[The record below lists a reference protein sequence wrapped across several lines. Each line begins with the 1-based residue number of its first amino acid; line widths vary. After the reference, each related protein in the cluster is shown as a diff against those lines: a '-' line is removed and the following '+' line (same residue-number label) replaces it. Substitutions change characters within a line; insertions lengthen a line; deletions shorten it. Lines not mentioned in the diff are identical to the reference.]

1 MEPCANCK
9 SQKFGFK
16 YKCPP
21 CHEFYLCPKCA
32 FLPLTKNAENHD
44 HPLNL
49 LQKLLP
55 FTCDHCLKKDNSMP
69 YFCPTCLFMVHPE
82 FETHDHLLTLVQR
95 FMISLTCDA
104 CGNEIKGRVCQLCA
118 KTVDTNYWAYCC
130 SSQDFIA
137 HLHCATSKEEKDK
150 TFVLNSKD
158 EESIGSSTTS
168 MLKHEEDH
176 PYKSIDLTE
185 IKHFSHEHYLK
196 LTDEFGIDKRCDACI
211 RSVFPPFYAR
221 AQCGFFLHKLCAEL
235 PKKLQHSLHQH
246 PLKLIFL
253 REQKP
258 FRCDGCWHPCNGF
271 NYRCDECNFDL
282 DVLCSLI
289 LDILI
294 DPSPEQH
301 QLILARSSENKM
313 CSSCGSHRKHK
324 FSCVDCEFTLD
335 FKCLTLPHMTNYKE
349 HDHPFILCYTSEDNS
364 GEYYCDICE
373 GTRDPKCRFYYC
385 ADCSYPAHPECIL
398 EKYPNLKYERT
409 FKYNIHQHPLAL
421 MKNYPPSRTRGNS
434 CNNLDFECALFLI
447 VESNEQLICTGFFR
461 FS

>member
-1 MEPCANCK
+1 
-9 SQKFGFK
+9 
-16 YKCPP
+16 
-21 CHEFYLCPKCA
+21 
-32 FLPLTKNAENHD
+32 
-44 HPLNL
+44 
-49 LQKLLP
+49 
-55 FTCDHCLKKDNSMP
+55 
-69 YFCPTCLFMVHPE
+69 
-82 FETHDHLLTLVQR
+82 
-95 FMISLTCDA
+95 
-104 CGNEIKGRVCQLCA
+104 
-118 KTVDTNYWAYCC
+118 
-130 SSQDFIA
+130 
-137 HLHCATSKEEKDK
+137 
-150 TFVLNSKD
+150 
-158 EESIGSSTTS
+158 

-185 IKHFSHEHYLK
+185 IKHLSHEHYLK
-196 LTDEFGIDKRCDACI
+196 LTDEFGIDKKCDACI

-246 PLKLIFL
+246 LLKLIFL

-289 LDILI
+289 PDILI

-421 MKNYPPSRTRGNS
+421 VQKTSRCLKCGDLADFKDLAYGCAE
-434 CNNLDFECALFLI
+434 CNFI
-447 VESNEQLICTGFFR
+447 VHPWCV
-461 FS
+461 